1 MTLAEM
7 RTLYI
12 ETGSQLYFRELAA
25 LEWRCMREL
34 FARGEWLEERP
45 EPSEPWTGYRCA
57 SEGRNDYGR
66 QGRRRLLRKL

>member
-25 LEWRCMREL
+25 LEWRSMREL
-34 FARGEWLEERP
+34 FARGE
-45 EPSEPWTGYRCA
+45 
-57 SEGRNDYGR
+57 
-66 QGRRRLLRKL
+66 